1 METEKNI
8 ISSEAKLSA
17 IAAVMFF
24 SPFVKNRVKSDSS
37 FSDEERDF
45 IAWYV
50 QIWFVNLVFLIFV
63 LAASITNVFV
73 VNWIL
78 SWVTMVW
85 SIAIFIISVF
95 SLFACANDLSMWEK
109 NESIMQ
115 NIQHK
120 WQLVKA
126 YIPVVNFVL
135 WFRQENYNIPYR
147 WLKESILLWTFFVF
161 WTLILWNSFGMWI
174 LIIIAVRLILL
185 LLNIDIVPISMKK
198 AINRM
203 FLCNP
208 WEIMSYF
215 SAFVVSK
222 IKKVDYNMV
231 LQARKQ
237 WYSQWQKFG
246 FWIIF
251 QYVLF
256 LGLLFL
262 LYRWIDISRDNTILF
277 IAWILWIIRVI
288 LFCVYK
294 KSILRIP
301 LLSEMVS
308 LVFH

>member
-24 SPFVKNRVKSDSS
+24 SPFVKNRVKSDPS

-135 WFRQENYNIPYR
+135 WFRQENYNMPYW
-147 WLKESILLWTFFVF
+147 WLKESILLWTSFIF

-185 LLNIDIVPISMKK
+185 LLNIDIVPISMKR

-208 WEIMSYF
+208 WEMMSYF

-222 IKKVDYNMV
+222 IKKVDYNTV

-237 WYSQWQKFG
+237 WYFQWQKFG
-246 FWIIF
+246 LWIIF

-277 IAWILWIIRVI
+277 IAWILWILRVI

-301 LLSEMVS
+301 LLSEVVS
-308 LVFH
+308 FIFH

>member
-1 METEKNI
+1 
-8 ISSEAKLSA
+8 
-17 IAAVMFF
+17 
-24 SPFVKNRVKSDSS
+24 
-37 FSDEERDF
+37 
-45 IAWYV
+45 
-50 QIWFVNLVFLIFV
+50 
-63 LAASITNVFV
+63 
-73 VNWIL
+73 
-78 SWVTMVW
+78 
-85 SIAIFIISVF
+85 
-95 SLFACANDLSMWEK
+95 LSMWEK

-222 IKKVDYNMV
+222 IKKVDYNTV

-237 WYSQWQKFG
+237 WYFQWQKFG

-262 LYRWIDISRDNTILF
+262 LYRWTDISRDNTILF